1 MVRDLTPLVVQTGS
15 MWWTRRRSLDLLT
28 RDLEAAI
35 GADRVAG
42 GASAI
47 HLYSRDGSIIRGG
60 RAGVV
65 CLPGSTEQVAACVR
79 VARAHGRAFVPR
91 GAGTGLSGGAVPCD
105 DPVVIS
111 TTRMDRILE
120 VDVDRRIAWVEP
132 GVVNLDLTRH
142 LVGTGLHFAPDPSS
156 QQACTIGGNVANNSG
171 GPHCL
176 LYGVTSVHVAAVEV
190 VLPDGEVA
198 VLGEEEGDAV
208 GSDLRGAFVGGEGTL
223 GIATRIAVRLT
234 PDPPEVRTL
243 LLDFTTIE
251 EAAETVSAVIAA
263 GIVPAALELMDQ
275 QVVRAVEPF
284 AKAGYPLDAAA
295 VLIVELDGLPAGVS
309 REVEAVAAIARECG
323 ARTVRIAAD
332 EGERARIWKG
342 RKGAFGAIANIKP
355 SYYLHD
361 TVIPRTRLAEVVTG
375 VNAIAERHGLIV
387 MNVFHAG
394 DGNLHP
400 LLVFDH
406 REPGVMERVLAAGEE
421 IVRLSVEVG
430 GVLSGEHGIGL
441 EKRRFMPLLFSE
453 EDLVAQRVLRDAFDP
468 DGVANP
474 HKVLPSGSSCGDVQ
488 GLPEI
493 PEGVWV

>member
-156 QQACTIGGNVANNSG
+156 
-171 GPHCL
+171 
-176 LYGVTSVHVAAVEV
+176 
-190 VLPDGEVA
+190 
-198 VLGEEEGDAV
+198 
-208 GSDLRGAFVGGEGTL
+208 
-223 GIATRIAVRLT
+223 
-234 PDPPEVRTL
+234 
-243 LLDFTTIE
+243 
-251 EAAETVSAVIAA
+251 
-263 GIVPAALELMDQ
+263 
-275 QVVRAVEPF
+275 
-284 AKAGYPLDAAA
+284 
-295 VLIVELDGLPAGVS
+295 
-309 REVEAVAAIARECG
+309 
-323 ARTVRIAAD
+323 
-332 EGERARIWKG
+332 
-342 RKGAFGAIANIKP
+342 
-355 SYYLHD
+355 
-361 TVIPRTRLAEVVTG
+361 
-375 VNAIAERHGLIV
+375 
-387 MNVFHAG
+387 
-394 DGNLHP
+394 
-400 LLVFDH
+400 
-406 REPGVMERVLAAGEE
+406 
-421 IVRLSVEVG
+421 
-430 GVLSGEHGIGL
+430 
-441 EKRRFMPLLFSE
+441 
-453 EDLVAQRVLRDAFDP
+453 
-468 DGVANP
+468 
-474 HKVLPSGSSCGDVQ
+474 
-488 GLPEI
+488 
-493 PEGVWV
+493 